1 MAKKEQDFE
10 MWAGDHKELKF
21 TVEDVDNLISC
32 SIRWK
37 CSRNTKSD
45 PLIIKRSDDGDI
57 TTNENVFTV
66 LLEPAD
72 TADLYPGIRYVHE
85 AEMVDTFDN
94 ITTVAIGRMFLH
106 PTII

>member
-1 MAKKEQDFE
+1 MAKKDQDFE

-21 TVEDVDNLISC
+21 TVEDVSDLIGC

-57 TTNENVFTV
+57 TTNDNIFTV
-66 LLEPAD
+66 LLKPDD
-72 TADLYPGIRYVHE
+72 TADLRTRIHYYHE
-85 AEMVDTFDN
+85 AEMVDDN
-94 ITTVAIGRMFLH
+94 DDVTTVAIGRMYLH